1 MQSNALVTSAQA
13 GVILGKSSSTVR
25 RMAESGELAYVGKL
39 DAPNGPYLFDR
50 AVVERYAAEQVKA
63 AAS

>member
-1 MQSNALVTSAQA
+1 MPNNALVTSAQA
-13 GVILGKSSSTVR
+13 GIILGVSSSTVR
-25 RMAESGELAYVGKL
+25 RMAESGKLPYAGKL

-50 AVVERYAAEQVKA
+50 GEVERVRDEQEKA